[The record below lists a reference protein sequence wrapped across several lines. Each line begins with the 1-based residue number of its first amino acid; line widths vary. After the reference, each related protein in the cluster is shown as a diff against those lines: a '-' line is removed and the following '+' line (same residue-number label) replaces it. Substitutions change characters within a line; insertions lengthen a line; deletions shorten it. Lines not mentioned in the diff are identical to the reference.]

1 MQNKLVSSANLIQTS
16 YAWQHILTK
25 AMLLFFGIALWSKWL
40 SLPAGIILTVLWI
53 LDGGFSRLRGIIKDP
68 FVMAILILS
77 GVVALGTLWGDY
89 PEFGYIKWRRYFAFL
104 IFIPFLS
111 LLNKERL
118 PWAIGGLLTGYFGVL
133 LMGFYQ
139 WAIVGVQG
147 IPPLNISYL
156 NFSLMLGIGVMLTIY
171 LASINSDKK
180 LKSAL
185 WFFGGFL
192 LFLQFNQDARGPLLA
207 TLVSTGLL
215 ILLLYKTNIRIL
227 AGIASSLMAVVLIFA
242 FNSASFQGRLIQ
254 ILDGVKL
261 YQQGKY
267 GTSLGYRL
275 AIWDVGLHGIM
286 QKPLTGYGT
295 GKAGSYFEDTIT
307 TYKDGRYKNLLEYH
321 KTTNYHNDWIEIGM
335 HVGVLGI
342 FALAFLL
349 KSWFQTL
356 RAYQLPIL
364 GVTLVSFVFL
374 SGLTD
379 TFILYSKIPTL
390 LLAITAIAIS
400 WQKVT
405 GTIELE
411 SCH

>member
-1 MQNKLVSSANLIQTS
+1 MQEKLVSSANLIQTS
-16 YAWQHILTK
+16 YAWHNILTK
-25 AMLLFFGIALWSKWL
+25 AMFLFFGIALWSKWL

-53 LDGGFSRLRGIIKDP
+53 LEGGFSRLRGMIKDP

-89 PEFGYIKWRRYFAFL
+89 PEFEYIKWRRYFAFL
-104 IFIPFLS
+104 VFIPFLS

-118 PWAIGGLLTGYFGVL
+118 PWAISGLLIGYFGVL

-185 WFFGGFL
+185 WFFGAFL

-207 TLVSTGLL
+207 TLMSTGLL

-227 AGIASSLMAVVLIFA
+227 AGIASSLIAVILIFA
-242 FNSASFQGRLIQ
+242 FNSTSFQGRLIQ
-254 ILDGVKL
+254 ILDGVEL

-286 QKPLTGYGT
+286 QQPLIGYGT
-295 GKAGSYFEDTIT
+295 GKAGSYFEDTII
-307 TYKDGRYKNLLEYH
+307 TYKGGRYKNLPEYH

-342 FALAFLL
+342 FALVFLL
-349 KSWFQTL
+349 RGWFQTL
-356 RAYQLPIL
+356 RACQLPVL
-364 GVTLVSFVFL
+364 GATLVNFVFL

-390 LLAITAIAIS
+390 LLVITAIAIS
-400 WQKVT
+400 WQKET
-405 GTIELE
+405 GIIELE
-411 SCH
+411 NRL